1 MVKSFSV
8 SDLTMSKIDYL
19 KKVHGI
25 SQAQAIREAIDD
37 YYLKIMPTSE
47 VAEKRFDEMDKAG
60 QVDSTSF

>member
-25 SQAQAIREAIDD
+25 GQAQSIREAIDD
-37 YYLKIMPTSE
+37 YYLKILPISE
-47 VAEKRFDEMDKAG
+47 VAQKRFDEMDKAG

>member
-37 YYLKIMPTSE
+37 FYLKILPTSE
-47 VAEKRFDEMDKAG
+47 VAEKRFEEMDKAG

>member
-8 SDLTMSKIDYL
+8 SDTTMTKIDYL
-19 KKVHGI
+19 KKHHGI
-25 SQAQAIREAIDD
+25 TQAQAIREAIDD
-37 YYLKIMPTSE
+37 YYLKILPTSE